1 MESLLKKVK
10 ANTILSSLLCAALG
24 LVLVI
29 WPDISMQ
36 IVCIAIGAVLILC
49 GVIRLFGF
57 FLNHDG
63 SVYTQGNLVMGI
75 VLVVVGI
82 WIVATPGKVLAIIPI
97 IVGILIVIH
106 GVNNIQ
112 QTITLCKGKYS
123 MWWLALIMAL
133 LTIGLGVL
141 LIIRPF
147 AALDTVVMLIGFFL
161 LYDGLSNVW
170 IVSRISKTVKMAR
183 QEAEAVDVDARDV
196 P

>member
-123 MWWLALIMAL
+123 MWWLALIMAI

-161 LYDGLSNVW
+161 IYDGLSNVW
-170 IVSRISKTVKMAR
+170 IVSRIAKTVKMAR
-183 QEAEAVDVDARDV
+183 QEAEAVDVDAHDV

>member
-123 MWWLALIMAL
+123 MWWLALIMAI
-133 LTIGLGVL
+133 LTIGFGVL
-141 LIIRPF
+141 LITRPF

-161 LYDGLSNVW
+161 IYDGLSNVW
-170 IVSRISKTVKMAR
+170 IVSRIAKTVKMAR
-183 QEAEAVDVDARDV
+183 QEAEAVDVDAHDV

>member
-49 GVIRLFGF
+49 GVIRLLGF

-82 WIVATPGKVLAIIPI
+82 WIVATPGKVLVIIPI

-123 MWWLALIMAL
+123 MWWLALIMAI

-161 LYDGLSNVW
+161 IYDGLSNVW
-170 IVSRISKTVKMAR
+170 IVSRIAKTVKMAR
-183 QEAEAVDVDARDV
+183 QEAEAVDVDAHDV

>member
-82 WIVATPGKVLAIIPI
+82 WIVATPGKVLVIIPI

-123 MWWLALIMAL
+123 MWWLALIMAI

-161 LYDGLSNVW
+161 IYDGLSNVW
-170 IVSRISKTVKMAR
+170 IVSRIAKTVKMAR
-183 QEAEAVDVDARDV
+183 QEAEAVDVDAHDV

>member
-161 LYDGLSNVW
+161 IYDGLSNVW
-170 IVSRISKTVKMAR
+170 IVSRIAKTVKMAR

>member
-123 MWWLALIMAL
+123 MWWLALIMAI
-133 LTIGLGVL
+133 LTIGFGVL
-141 LIIRPF
+141 LITRPF
-147 AALDTVVMLIGFFL
+147 AALDTVVKLIGIFL
-161 LYDGLSNVW
+161 IYDGLSNVW
-170 IVSRISKTVKMAR
+170 IVSRIAKTVKMAR
-183 QEAEAVDVDARDV
+183 QEAEAVDVDAHDV

>member
-57 FLNHDG
+57 FRNHDG

-123 MWWLALIMAL
+123 MWWLALIMAI
-133 LTIGLGVL
+133 LTIGFGVL
-141 LIIRPF
+141 LITRPF
-147 AALDTVVMLIGFFL
+147 AALDTVVMLIGIFL
-161 LYDGLSNVW
+161 IYDGLSNVW
-170 IVSRISKTVKMAR
+170 IVSRIAKTVKMAR
-183 QEAEAVDVDARDV
+183 QEAEAVDVDAHDV

>member
-123 MWWLALIMAL
+123 MWWLALIMAI
-133 LTIGLGVL
+133 LTIGFGVL
-141 LIIRPF
+141 LITRPF
-147 AALDTVVMLIGFFL
+147 AALDTVVMLIGIFL
-161 LYDGLSNVW
+161 IYDGMSNVW
-170 IVSRISKTVKMAR
+170 IVSRIAKTVKMAR
-183 QEAEAVDVDARDV
+183 QEAEAVDVDAHDV

>member
-123 MWWLALIMAL
+123 MWWLALIMAI
-133 LTIGLGVL
+133 LTIGFGVL
-141 LIIRPF
+141 LITRPF
-147 AALDTVVMLIGFFL
+147 AALDTVVMLIGIFL
-161 LYDGLSNVW
+161 IYDGLSNVW
-170 IVSRISKTVKMAR
+170 IVSHIAKTVKMAR
-183 QEAEAVDVDARDV
+183 QEAEAVDVDAHDV

>member
-141 LIIRPF
+141 LITRPF

-161 LYDGLSNVW
+161 IYDGLSNVW
-170 IVSRISKTVKMAR
+170 IVSRIAKTVKMAR

>member
-161 LYDGLSNVW
+161 IYDGLSNVW

>member
-57 FLNHDG
+57 FHNHDG

-123 MWWLALIMAL
+123 MWWLALIMAI
-133 LTIGLGVL
+133 LTIGFGVL
-141 LIIRPF
+141 LITRPF
-147 AALDTVVMLIGFFL
+147 AALDTVVMLIGIFL
-161 LYDGLSNVW
+161 IYDGLSNVW
-170 IVSRISKTVKMAR
+170 IVSRIAKTVKMAR
-183 QEAEAVDVDARDV
+183 QEAEAVDVDAHDV

>member
-123 MWWLALIMAL
+123 MWWLALIMAI
-133 LTIGLGVL
+133 LTIGFGVL
-141 LIIRPF
+141 LITRPF
-147 AALDTVVMLIGFFL
+147 AALDTVVMLIGIFL
-161 LYDGLSNVW
+161 IYDGLSNVW
-170 IVSRISKTVKMAR
+170 IVSRIAKTVKMAR
-183 QEAEAVDVDARDV
+183 QEAEAVDVDAHDV

>member
-112 QTITLCKGKYS
+112 QTITLCRGKYS
-123 MWWLALIMAL
+123 MWWLALIMAI
-133 LTIGLGVL
+133 LTIGFGVL
-141 LIIRPF
+141 LITRPF
-147 AALDTVVMLIGFFL
+147 AALDTVVMLIGIFL
-161 LYDGLSNVW
+161 IYDGLSNVW
-170 IVSRISKTVKMAR
+170 IVSRIAKTVKMAR
-183 QEAEAVDVDARDV
+183 QEAEAVDVDAHDV

>member
-82 WIVATPGKVLAIIPI
+82 WIVATPGKVLVIIPI

-112 QTITLCKGKYS
+112 QTITLCKGNYS
-123 MWWLALIMAL
+123 MWWLALIMAI
-133 LTIGLGVL
+133 LTIGLGAL

-161 LYDGLSNVW
+161 IYDGLSNVW
-170 IVSRISKTVKMAR
+170 IVSRIAKTVKMAR
-183 QEAEAVDVDARDV
+183 QEAEAVDVDAHDV

>member
-82 WIVATPGKVLAIIPI
+82 WIVATPGKVLVIIPI

-123 MWWLALIMAL
+123 MWWLALIMAI
-133 LTIGLGVL
+133 LTIGLGAL

-147 AALDTVVMLIGFFL
+147 AALDTLVMLIGFFL
-161 LYDGLSNVW
+161 IYDGLSNVW
-170 IVSRISKTVKMAR
+170 IVSRIAKTVKMAR
-183 QEAEAVDVDARDV
+183 QEAEAVDVDAHDV

>member
-49 GVIRLFGF
+49 GAIRLFGF

-63 SVYTQGNLVMGI
+63 SVYMQGNLVMGI

-141 LIIRPF
+141 LITRPF
-147 AALDTVVMLIGFFL
+147 AALDTVVMLIGVFL
-161 LYDGLSNVW
+161 IYDGLSNVW
-170 IVSRISKTVKMAR
+170 IVSRIAKTVKMAR

>member
-82 WIVATPGKVLAIIPI
+82 WIVATPGKVLVIIPI

-123 MWWLALIMAL
+123 MWWLALIMAI

-147 AALDTVVMLIGFFL
+147 AALDTVVMLIGIFL
-161 LYDGLSNVW
+161 IYDGLSNVW
-170 IVSRISKTVKMAR
+170 IVSRIAKTVKMAR
-183 QEAEAVDVDARDV
+183 QEAEAVDVDAHDV

>member
-1 MESLLKKVK
+1 MESILKKVK

-112 QTITLCKGKYS
+112 QTITLCKGKYP

-133 LTIGLGVL
+133 LTIGLGIL
-141 LIIRPF
+141 LITRPF

-161 LYDGLSNVW
+161 IYDGLSNVW
-170 IVSRISKTVKMAR
+170 IVSRIAKTVKMAR

>member
-82 WIVATPGKVLAIIPI
+82 WIVATPGKVLVIIPI

-123 MWWLALIMAL
+123 MWWLALIMAI
-133 LTIGLGVL
+133 LTIGLGAL

-161 LYDGLSNVW
+161 IYDGLSNVW
-170 IVSRISKTVKMAR
+170 IVSRIAKTVKMAR
-183 QEAEAVDVDARDV
+183 QEAEAVDVDAHDV